1 MEKMRAAFLVSG
13 RGSNMEAVLRAVEDR
28 YINIE
33 VTAVFSDKENIPALE
48 KAERYKIPAE
58 FIAPN
63 SLSREEYDDRLLEK
77 LKFYRTDFVIMAG
90 FMRILGEKFINSFP
104 YKIINI
110 HPSLLPSF
118 RGLNAPK
125 QALEYGVK
133 YSGCTVHF
141 VVEEVD
147 AGPIIAQAVVPVK
160 EDDTE
165 ESLSSRILTREHKIY
180 PWTIKKLSQGK
191 VLVKGRKV
199 HILRGGS

>member
-1 MEKMRAAFLVSG
+1 MRAAFLVSG
-13 RGSNMEAVLRAVEDR
+13 RGSNMEAVLRAVKNG
-28 YINIE
+28 YLNIE
-33 VTAVFSDKENIPALE
+33 TAAVLSDKESPPALR
-48 KAERYKIPAE
+48 KAEEYNVSAE
-58 FIAPN
+58 FVDPG
-63 SLSREEYDDRLLEK
+63 SLSREEYDDKLLER
-77 LKFYRTDFVIMAG
+77 LEFYKVDFVIMAG
-90 FMRILGEKFINSFP
+90 FMRILEKKFIKSFP
-104 YKIINI
+104 YKIVNI

-141 VVEEVD
+141 VEEEVD

-160 EDDTE
+160 EDDTV
-165 ESLSSRILTREHKIY
+165 ESLSSRILAREHKIY
-180 PWTIKKLSQGK
+180 PWVIKKISQGK